1 MTDRPGI
8 PDEAPAPGPIN
19 AAGVVYGVLAVATV
33 IAAESTRRE
42 TFGKLLAASAVTMG
56 LYWLAHAY
64 AHHWASRL
72 GKAREWTVAEIV
84 TSLAHEASILVGAL
98 VPAAVLAISWLAG
111 VGIRTAVTAV
121 LWTAGIEI
129 VVLEV
134 GAGLRHHLRLADM
147 AVQSLIGVAMGL
159 GILGVRVLLH

>member
-1 MTDRPGI
+1 MTEQSEPA
-8 PDEAPAPGPIN
+8 DEAAAPGRIN

-42 TFGKLLAASAVTMG
+42 TYGKLLAASAVTMG

-72 GKAREWTVAEIV
+72 GKAREWTVAEIL
-84 TSLAHEASILVGAL
+84 TSLGHEASILVGAL
-98 VPAAVLAISWLAG
+98 VPTAVLVIAWLAG
-111 VGIRTAVTAV
+111 VGIRTAVTSV

-134 GAGLRHHLRLADM
+134 GAGLRHHLRIADL

-159 GILGVRVLLH
+159 GILGVRILLH